1 MTHLVVVMGVS
12 GAGKSTVGSL
22 IAERLGLP
30 FRDADDF
37 HPPAN
42 VAKMSRGQPLTDED
56 RAPWLAAIG
65 AHLAAHRGRGCV
77 VTCSALKRAYRD
89 ALRQAAPGH
98 ALRLP
103 ERPGGP
109 RHRAAGGARGPLH
122 AAEPGGEPVRHAGT
136 PRAGGRRDRARRGR
150 AAGCTGGNGHSR
162 AGGTAMS
169 FRGIYPILYAYFAAD
184 GRLDEA
190 AMRRQVRCCLAGGA
204 HGLAVLGLATEV
216 NKLSPAEKRD
226 VVRWSAEEITGR
238 VPLAVTVAEATAE
251 DAARFV
257 LDAEELGAAWC
268 ILQPPPVRGL
278 PEAEYIAWYGQ
289 VAEIVGR
296 RSRIPLGIQNAAA
309 YIGVGLSPGGVAALA
324 RSHGNLTLI
333 KAEDSAVE
341 VQHLVEMTG
350 GMTVFNGRAGL
361 ELTDCL
367 RAGCAGMIPAPECAD
382 VQARVFDR
390 MAAGDEAAAEAEYRR
405 ILPMIAFA
413 MQGVAMFLCY
423 GKRMTAWRMGLPEIV
438 ERAPSLQPTAF
449 GLACARRFADA
460 LGPYPGA

>member
-1 MTHLVVVMGVS
+1 
-12 GAGKSTVGSL
+12 
-22 IAERLGLP
+22 
-30 FRDADDF
+30 
-37 HPPAN
+37 
-42 VAKMSRGQPLTDED
+42 
-56 RAPWLAAIG
+56 
-65 AHLAAHRGRGCV
+65 
-77 VTCSALKRAYRD
+77 
-89 ALRQAAPGH
+89 
-98 ALRLP
+98 
-103 ERPGGP
+103 
-109 RHRAAGGARGPLH
+109 
-122 AAEPGGEPVRHAGT
+122 
-136 PRAGGRRDRARRGR
+136 
-150 AAGCTGGNGHSR
+150 
-162 AGGTAMS
+162 MS
-169 FRGIYPILYAYFAAD
+169 FRGVYPILYAYFGAD

-216 NKLSPAEKRD
+216 NKLSAAEKRD
-226 VVRWSAEEITGR
+226 VVRWSAEEIGGR

-251 DAARFV
+251 EAARFV

-289 VAEIVGR
+289 VAESVGR

-341 VQHLVEMTG
+341 VQRLVEMTG

-361 ELTDCL
+361 ELPDCL

-382 VQARVFDR
+382 VQARVFDL
-390 MAAGDEAAAEAEYRR
+390 MAAGDEAGAEAEYRR

-438 ERAPSLQPTAF
+438 ERAPSLRPTAF
-449 GLACARRFADA
+449 GLESARRFADA

>member
-1 MTHLVVVMGVS
+1 
-12 GAGKSTVGSL
+12 
-22 IAERLGLP
+22 
-30 FRDADDF
+30 
-37 HPPAN
+37 
-42 VAKMSRGQPLTDED
+42 
-56 RAPWLAAIG
+56 
-65 AHLAAHRGRGCV
+65 
-77 VTCSALKRAYRD
+77 
-89 ALRQAAPGH
+89 
-98 ALRLP
+98 
-103 ERPGGP
+103 
-109 RHRAAGGARGPLH
+109 
-122 AAEPGGEPVRHAGT
+122 
-136 PRAGGRRDRARRGR
+136 
-150 AAGCTGGNGHSR
+150 
-162 AGGTAMS
+162 
-169 FRGIYPILYAYFAAD
+169 
-184 GRLDEA
+184 
-190 AMRRQVRCCLAGGA
+190 VRCSLAGGA

-216 NKLSPAEKRD
+216 NKLSSAEKRD
-226 VVRWSAEEITGR
+226 VVRWSAGEIAGS

-251 DAARFV
+251 EAARFV

-278 PEAEYIAWYGQ
+278 PEAEYIAWYGE
-289 VAEIVGR
+289 VAEMVGK

-309 YIGVGLSPGGVAALA
+309 YIGVGLSPAGVAALA
-324 RSHGNLTLI
+324 RNHGNLTLI

-341 VQHLVEMTG
+341 VRRLVEMTG

-382 VQARVFDR
+382 VQARIFDL
-390 MAAGDEAAAEAEYRR
+390 MASGDEAAAEAEYRR

-438 ERAPSLQPTAF
+438 ERAPALRPTEF

>member
-1 MTHLVVVMGVS
+1 
-12 GAGKSTVGSL
+12 
-22 IAERLGLP
+22 
-30 FRDADDF
+30 
-37 HPPAN
+37 
-42 VAKMSRGQPLTDED
+42 
-56 RAPWLAAIG
+56 
-65 AHLAAHRGRGCV
+65 
-77 VTCSALKRAYRD
+77 
-89 ALRQAAPGH
+89 
-98 ALRLP
+98 
-103 ERPGGP
+103 
-109 RHRAAGGARGPLH
+109 
-122 AAEPGGEPVRHAGT
+122 
-136 PRAGGRRDRARRGR
+136 
-150 AAGCTGGNGHSR
+150 
-162 AGGTAMS
+162 MS
-169 FRGIYPILYAYFAAD
+169 FKGIYPILYAYFGAD

-190 AMRRQVRCCLAGGA
+190 AMRKQVRCCLAGGA

-226 VVRWSAEEITGR
+226 VVRWSAEEIAGR

-251 DAARFV
+251 EAARFV

-278 PEAEYIAWYGQ
+278 PEAEYIAWYGE
-289 VAEIVGR
+289 VAELVAR

-324 RSHGNLTLI
+324 RNHRNLTLI

-341 VQHLVEMTG
+341 VRRLVEMTG

-361 ELTDCL
+361 ELPDCL

-382 VQARVFDR
+382 VQSRVFDL
-390 MAAGDEAAAEAEYRR
+390 MASGDEAGAEAEYRR

-423 GKRMTAWRMGLPEIV
+423 GKRMTAWRMGLPEVV
-438 ERAPSLQPTAF
+438 ERTPSLQPTEF